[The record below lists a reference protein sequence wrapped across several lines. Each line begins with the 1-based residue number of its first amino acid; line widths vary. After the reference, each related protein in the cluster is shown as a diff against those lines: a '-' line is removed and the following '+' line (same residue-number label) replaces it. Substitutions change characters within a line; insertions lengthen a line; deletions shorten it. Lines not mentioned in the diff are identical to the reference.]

1 MKNLEKFLKKI
12 AEILEVKK
20 ISKNDNLN
28 KFENWD
34 SLSALSVIALVNEMY
49 KLSISVEKL
58 EKFKTLSK
66 LCDFVENKGK
76 K

>member
-20 ISKNDNLN
+20 VSKNDNLS

-49 KLSISVEKL
+49 KISISVEKL
-58 EKFKTLSK
+58 EKFSTLAK
-66 LCDFVENKGK
+66 LCDFVESKGK

>member
-1 MKNLEKFLKKI
+1 MKNLGKFLKKI

-20 ISKNDNLN
+20 VSKNDNLS

-49 KLSISVEKL
+49 KKSISVEKL
-58 EKFKTLSK
+58 EKFSTLAK
-66 LCDFVENKGK
+66 LCDFVESKGK

>member
-1 MKNLEKFLKKI
+1 MKNSEKFLKKI
-12 AEILEVKK
+12 AEILEVKQ
-20 ISKNDNLN
+20 ISKNDNLK

-58 EKFKTLSK
+58 EKFKTVAK
-66 LCDFVENKGK
+66 LCDFVENKEK

>member
-1 MKNLEKFLKKI
+1 MKNLGKFLKKI

-20 ISKNDNLN
+20 VSKNDNLS

-34 SLSALSVIALVNEMY
+34 SLSALSVITLVNEMY
-49 KLSISVEKL
+49 KKSISVEKL
-58 EKFKTLSK
+58 EKFSTLAK
-66 LCDFVENKGK
+66 LCDFVESKGK

>member
-1 MKNLEKFLKKI
+1 MKNLGKFLKKI

-20 ISKNDNLN
+20 VSKNDNLS
-28 KFENWD
+28 KFEDWA

-49 KLSISVEKL
+49 KKSISVEKL
-58 EKFKTLSK
+58 EKFSTLAK
-66 LCDFVENKGK
+66 LCDFVESKGK